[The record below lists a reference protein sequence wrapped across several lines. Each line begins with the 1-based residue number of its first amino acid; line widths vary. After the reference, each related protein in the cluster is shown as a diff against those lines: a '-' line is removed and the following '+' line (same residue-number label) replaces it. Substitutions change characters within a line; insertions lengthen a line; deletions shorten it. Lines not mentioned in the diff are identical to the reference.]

1 MNRSP
6 STSQR
11 IMCNCTLFLRDFALV
26 GVGLSFWPTEQ
37 WPFLWLAELR
47 NPLVRFGIDC
57 PPDMGHQHGIT
68 GAYADNISIVGSS
81 SLAVQQARDSI
92 STRFEKDDIYPSPDQ
107 RIAPRLFWKL
117 PEWSWTSRKQARNK
131 PRRLW
136 RAFLADQ
143 AILRKRRVSI
153 RALEIWL
160 GHMTS
165 LSVLQPAFLPCFF
178 HTYWFIQRFWGRRAE
193 VWREVKAEIR
203 LALGTM

>member
-11 IMCNCTLFLRDFALV
+11 IMCSCTLFLGDFALV

-37 WPFLWLAELR
+37 WPFLWVAELR

-57 PPDMGHQHGIT
+57 HPDMGHQHGIT

-92 STRFEKDDIYPSPDQ
+92 STRFEKDDIPLTWSADSPSTVLDT
-107 RIAPRLFWKL
+107 IGVILDFEKAV
-117 PEWSWTSRKQARNK
+117 ARNK

-136 RAFLADQ
+136 GAFLAGQ
-143 AILRKRRVSI
+143 AILRKSYVI
-153 RALEIWL
+153 Y
-160 GHMTS
+160 M
-165 LSVLQPAFLPCFF
+165 
-178 HTYWFIQRFWGRRAE
+178 
-193 VWREVKAEIR
+193 
-203 LALGTM
+203 

>member
-1 MNRSP
+1 MELGSLFGQRS
-6 STSQR
+6 
-11 IMCNCTLFLRDFALV
+11 
-26 GVGLSFWPTEQ
+26 GGLSCEWRTEK
-37 WPFLWLAELR
+37 
-47 NPLVRFGIDC
+47 PLSEIRDRL

-92 STRFEKDDIYPSPDQ
+92 STRFEKDDIYPSPGQ
-107 RIAPRLFWKL
+107 RIAPRLEKAV
-117 PEWSWTSRKQARNK
+117 ARNK

-136 RAFLADQ
+136 GAFLAGQ
-143 AILRKRRVSI
+143 AIPRKRRVSI

-165 LSVLQPAFLPCFF
+165 LFVLQPAFLSLFF

-193 VWREVKAEIR
+193 VCDER
-203 LALGTM
+203 